1 MTYGTTDLFI
11 LMFSV
16 MSTVSLHH
24 VVNTVFYF
32 IYHIIEQWHHEAEEY
47 PGGKYC
53 MLGTKTDLTNDEELK
68 KKIEETPGEKVVEEG
83 DVYL

>member
-1 MTYGTTDLFI
+1 
-11 LMFSV
+11 
-16 MSTVSLHH
+16 
-24 VVNTVFYF
+24 
-32 IYHIIEQWHHEAEEY
+32 
-47 PGGKYC
+47 